1 MSMSDIDKPL
11 PNDAPNVTLTIRMIM
26 NGKEVGSIIGKG
38 GEIINNIREESG
50 AKIHITDGSV
60 PERIVTVTGSTDAIF
75 KSFNMICKKFE
86 DDGPRDKDDSKQESS
101 SNSSSSGSVPRP
113 PVTLRLIVP
122 ASQCGSLIG
131 KGGSKIKEIRE
142 ITGASIQVASEMLP
156 NSTERAVTISGGS
169 KAITQCISQICYV
182 MLESPPKGTTHA
194 YTPKGGMGGGI
205 GNMGGSRNSGGR
217 HQIASHENPLASLL
231 GLAGSGGGFS
241 GGNLNLAAIASLAG
255 TQIRENRHRGGMDRD
270 HDDRGHG
277 SHGGDRGG
285 STTTYEM
292 SIANDMIGC
301 IIGKGG
307 SKIAEIR
314 QLSGA
319 MIRISKSDD
328 SRRRGGDGDRD
339 GNGGED
345 GGNREDNERQITIS
359 GNPESVA
366 LAKSLINMS
375 LDLHRSKM
383 EERDRD
389 DSGGGSSSSSRNDRD
404 RGGNSHRDR
413 GEHRGSSYGSGMASH
428 GGGLG
433 GLGLSGVGLGT
444 SAAANMSQLGLAA
457 QLFAKPELATAL
469 TTLVGAGGLGGA
481 SGLSLLAGLG
491 ALGGAGGAL
500 GSSGSGMSSGGGG
513 HVTGVHRSRGGY
525 GGGGSGGSRGGRDD
539 DRGRDSKRSKFAPY

>member
-101 SNSSSSGSVPRP
+101 SNSSSSVSVPRP

-205 GNMGGSRNSGGR
+205 GNMGGSRHSGGR

-285 STTTYEM
+285 STTTHEM

-345 GGNREDNERQITIS
+345 GGNRDDNERQITIS

-389 DSGGGSSSSSRNDRD
+389 DGGGGSSSSSRNDRD

-413 GEHRGSSYGSGMASH
+413 GEHRSSSYGSGMTSH

-500 GSSGSGMSSGGGG
+500 GSSGSGMGSGGGG